1 MGFAGTSR
9 ACIHCFFSMLSERAS
24 GTVLA
29 QALALFFLSNFFLI
43 FFMGVLFFLGIENSE
58 RPGYSP
64 TFQIFFLGEGAAV
77 EVEVEGR
84 AQRTVKGLESDR
96 GVPGT
101 LVGRVKELREK
112 EKEKEKT
119 KDGIVVVIGI
129 GISLRR
135 PVSCQSKI

>member
-1 MGFAGTSR
+1 
-9 ACIHCFFSMLSERAS
+9 
-24 GTVLA
+24 
-29 QALALFFLSNFFLI
+29 
-43 FFMGVLFFLGIENSE
+43 MGVLFFWGIENSE

-64 TFQIFFLGEGAAV
+64 TFQIFFLGEGAAVEV

-112 EKEKEKT
+112 EKEKT
-119 KDGIVVVIGI
+119 KDGAVVVIGI

-135 PVSCQSKI
+135 PVRCQSKI